1 MVATRGPAAG
11 LMSRAPEPG
20 RTKSR
25 LAASIGHEAAA
36 RLAEAMLLDAAA
48 TVRAAEGWHPV
59 LLVEPAAAA
68 DELAARTGLED
79 ARAQARG
86 DIGRRMHAA
95 FDALAGDGFAPVAI
109 VGADIPMLTAGHLAA
124 ARAALRE
131 ADVVFGPAA
140 DGGYYLAAMWEP
152 EPALFE
158 DRSLEWGGS
167 RVLATS
173 ERVAQALGLR
183 TARLTMERDIDTIE
197 DLAWLR
203 ARLAALDGR
212 GEPVPRH
219 TAEALRR
226 LGSAAT
232 G

>member
-1 MVATRGPAAG
+1 
-11 LMSRAPEPG
+11 MSRAPEPG

-36 RLAEAMLLDAAA
+36 RFAEAMLLDAAA
-48 TVRAAEGWHPV
+48 AVRVAEGWHPV

-68 DELAARTGLED
+68 DQLAARTGLED
-79 ARAQARG
+79 ARAQACG

-95 FDALAGDGFAPVAI
+95 IEALAGDGFAPVAL

-140 DGGYYLAAMWEP
+140 DGGYYLVATWEP
-152 EPALFE
+152 AAALFE
-158 DRSLEWGGS
+158 DRSLEWGGW

-203 ARLAALDGR
+203 GRLAAFEGR
-212 GEPVPRH
+212 GELVPRH

>member
-1 MVATRGPAAG
+1 
-11 LMSRAPEPG
+11 MSRAPEPG

-48 TVRAAEGWHPV
+48 AVRAAAGWHPV

-68 DELAARTGLED
+68 EQLAARTGLED
-79 ARAQARG
+79 ARAQGRG
-86 DIGRRMHAA
+86 DIGRRMHESIE
-95 FDALAGDGFAPVAI
+95 ALAGDGFAPVAL
-109 VGADIPMLTAGHLAA
+109 VGADIPMLTADHLEA

-140 DGGYYLAAMWEP
+140 DGGYYLVAMWEP

-158 DRSLEWGGS
+158 DVSLEWGGP

-173 ERVAQALGLR
+173 ERVGQALGLR

-203 ARLAALDGR
+203 ARLAAIEGS

-219 TAEALRR
+219 TAEALRG
-226 LGSAAT
+226 LGSAARA
-232 G
+232 